1 MTFHF
6 DHYRKVRE
14 ERENLGLP
22 VAKLSV
28 DYEDHDLVGKQ
39 VKNHEDGLIY
49 NIDKVSKHWYAGW
62 YVVVLAEE
70 SNSHV
75 MLFWEN
81 INCHNE
87 TILNGIKKTQERY
100 ELVV

>member
-14 ERENLGLP
+14 EREKLGLP
-22 VAKLSV
+22 VAELSV
-28 DYEDHDLVGKQ
+28 DYEDHDLIGKQ
-39 VKNHEDGLIY
+39 LKNQEDGLIY
-49 NIDKVSKHWYAGW
+49 NIDQVSKHWYAGW

-70 SNSHV
+70 SNSHA

-81 INCHNE
+81 INCHDE
-87 TILNGIKKTQERY
+87 TILTTIEETKQKY
-100 ELVV
+100 ELV